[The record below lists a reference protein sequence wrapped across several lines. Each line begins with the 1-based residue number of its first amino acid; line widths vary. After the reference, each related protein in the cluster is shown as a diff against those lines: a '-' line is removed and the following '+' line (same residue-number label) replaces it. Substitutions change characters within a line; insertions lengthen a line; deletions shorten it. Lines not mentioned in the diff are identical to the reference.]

1 MDTSK
6 LQTFEFRGMPQA
18 RGHQHGEILRPRIA
32 ELLQRWGEGIQR
44 THHLTPE
51 IYAQRFFTQ
60 TRFRQSLERYAP
72 NVLSEVLA
80 IASAAN
86 VSHDQLL
93 AFQHVNEEFWYNPNQ
108 QGEACSTIALGK
120 CATQPTLVAQNL
132 DLDSY
137 LDGYQILI
145 RYNCDQSDRH
155 ILALSVPGMISL
167 NGMNGFGFAICDNTL
182 VQLRTDAA
190 GVPIFALYRLALEC
204 KTVAEA
210 RRLFSELPHASGL
223 NWVMGDP
230 TEVCMLESS
239 AGSIV
244 PYTSDDAAKPI
255 FHTNHPLRSTNL
267 TPDRLQSWAQA
278 SRARPSRSSY
288 LRLAALQ
295 ERLSGLRGTLTMDE
309 IKTILSSK
317 DDPDYPVSR
326 GGGLSEDDIAIGFTL
341 ACCIFELDAREP
353 KFHIAPGPPDHTDFC
368 TFLA

>member
-6 LQTFEFRGMPQA
+6 LETFEFQGTPEMRG
-18 RGHQHGEILRPRIA
+18 RQHGETLRSRIA
-32 ELLQRWGEGIQR
+32 ELLQRWGDNIHR
-44 THHLTPE
+44 THSLTPQD
-51 IYAQRFFTQ
+51 YAQRFFAQ
-60 TRFRQSLERYAP
+60 TRFRQSLEAHAP
-72 NVLSEVLA
+72 DVLREVLA
-80 IASAAN
+80 IADAAN
-86 VSHDQLL
+86 VSRDQLL
-93 AFQHVNEEFWYNPNQ
+93 AFQHVNEEFWYDPKQ
-108 QGEACSTIALGK
+108 SGEACSTIALGK
-120 CATQPTLVAQNL
+120 CAAQPALVAQNL

-145 RYNCDQSDRH
+145 RYNCDRSDGR
-155 ILALSVPGMISL
+155 ILAVSVPGMISL

-182 VQLRTDAA
+182 VQLRTDSA

-210 RRLFSELPHASGL
+210 RRLLSGLPHASGL

-230 TEVCMLESS
+230 DEVCMLEAS

-244 PYTSDDAAKPI
+244 PYTSDDPAKPI

-267 TPDRLQSWAQA
+267 TPDRLSSWAQA

-295 ERLSGLRGTLTMDE
+295 ERLGGLRGTLTMDQ

-326 GGGLSEDDIAIGFTL
+326 GGGLSGDDIAIGFTL
-341 ACCIFELDAREP
+341 ACCIFELSAERP
-353 KFHIAPGPPDHTDFC
+353 KLHIASGPPDRTAFR
-368 TFLA
+368 TFDA

>member
-1 MDTSK
+1 MDTNK
-6 LQTFEFRGMPQA
+6 LQTFEFKGTPEV
-18 RGHQHGEILRPRIA
+18 RGHQHGETLRPRIA

-44 THHLTPE
+44 THGLTPE
-51 IYAQRFFTQ
+51 IYAQRFFAQ
-60 TRFRQSLERYAP
+60 TRFRQSLEHYAP
-72 NVLSEVLA
+72 NVLAEVMA

-86 VSHDQLL
+86 VSPDQLL
-93 AFQHVNEEFWYNPNQ
+93 AFQHVNEEFWYDPK
-108 QGEACSTIALGK
+108 QGAEACSTIALGK

-145 RYNCDQSDRH
+145 RYNCDQSDGR
-155 ILALSVPGMISL
+155 ILVLSVPGMISL
-167 NGMNGFGFAICDNTL
+167 NGMNSFGFAICDNTL
-182 VQLRTDAA
+182 VQLRTDPA

-204 KTVAEA
+204 RTVAQA

-230 TEVCMLESS
+230 TEVAMLESS

-244 PYTSDDAAKPI
+244 PHTSNDPSKPI

-267 TPDRLQSWAQA
+267 TPDRLQSWAQT

-288 LRLAALQ
+288 LRLATLQ
-295 ERLSGLRGTLTMDE
+295 ERLSGLRGTLSMDQ

-326 GGGLSEDDIAIGFTL
+326 GGGLSGDDIPIGFTL
-341 ACCIFELDAREP
+341 ACCIFELDAARP
-353 KFHIAPGPPDHTDFC
+353 QLHIASGPPDHTEFR